1 MSNQENAILSQE
13 STRYEAP
20 DSSRIASY
28 LGIESYRKVYQDSIK
43 DPENFWAKVAREE
56 LSWIQDFKQTR
67 VWNYPN
73 YEWFV
78 GGQINITYNCLDR
91 HLEEGRRNKVAFIY
105 TNEEDHEV
113 KITYGELHEQVCRFA
128 NGLKDLGVEKGDR
141 VTLYMALS
149 IEQIVAILACARI
162 GAIHSVVYG
171 GFSAP
176 ALRLRIEDAQ
186 SPVVICSTWT
196 KRKGKIVAL
205 KDVVDEAVRDLSVVK
220 HVVVATRDGDQ
231 LELNGRESNFHRICD
246 QSNPVCRPEAMESED
261 PLFIL
266 YTSGTTGKPKGVLH
280 STAGYNLY
288 THFTTKMT
296 FDLRQDD
303 VFWCTADPG
312 WITGH
317 SYIIYGPLSN
327 GATSVIAEG
336 APDYPNPDRWWKIVD
351 RYRVNIF
358 YTAPTAVRLFMKYG
372 NQWPAKCDLSSL
384 RVLGSVG
391 EPINPEAW
399 TWYYEQI
406 GKKSC
411 AIVDTWWQTE
421 TGGHMISTL
430 PSMATK
436 PGRAGLPLPGIE
448 ADVVDREGNTVAP
461 NQVGLLV
468 IRQPWPS
475 ALRTCWGEPERYRVY
490 WESLGKN
497 YFPGDLAT
505 KDEDGYIMILGRA
518 DDVLNVSGH
527 RIGTAEVESA
537 LVSHE
542 KIAEA
547 AVIGKPHDVKGES
560 IKAFCILNQGVEAS
574 ESLAQEVKLHVR
586 QELGSLAVPDAIDFV
601 LTLPKTRSGK
611 IMRRVL
617 KAQELGEEVGDTS
630 TLEE

>member
-1 MSNQENAILSQE
+1 
-13 STRYEAP
+13 
-20 DSSRIASY
+20 
-28 LGIESYRKVYQDSIK
+28 
-43 DPENFWAKVAREE
+43 
-56 LSWIQDFKQTR
+56 
-67 VWNYPN
+67 
-73 YEWFV
+73 
-78 GGQINITYNCLDR
+78 
-91 HLEEGRRNKVAFIY
+91 
-105 TNEEDHEV
+105 
-113 KITYGELHEQVCRFA
+113 
-128 NGLKDLGVEKGDR
+128 
-141 VTLYMALS
+141 
-149 IEQIVAILACARI
+149 
-162 GAIHSVVYG
+162 
-171 GFSAP
+171 
-176 ALRLRIEDAQ
+176 
-186 SPVVICSTWT
+186 
-196 KRKGKIVAL
+196 
-205 KDVVDEAVRDLSVVK
+205 
-220 HVVVATRDGDQ
+220 
-231 LELNGRESNFHRICD
+231 
-246 QSNPVCRPEAMESED
+246 
-261 PLFIL
+261 
-266 YTSGTTGKPKGVLH
+266 
-280 STAGYNLY
+280 
-288 THFTTKMT
+288 MT

-505 KDEDGYIMILGRA
+505 KDEDGYIMILEIGRA
-518 DDVLNVSGH
+518 
-527 RIGTAEVESA
+527 
-537 LVSHE
+537 
-542 KIAEA
+542 
-547 AVIGKPHDVKGES
+547 
-560 IKAFCILNQGVEAS
+560 
-574 ESLAQEVKLHVR
+574 HV
-586 QELGSLAVPDAIDFV
+586 
-601 LTLPKTRSGK
+601 
-611 IMRRVL
+611 
-617 KAQELGEEVGDTS
+617 
-630 TLEE
+630 